1 MHAKSI
7 YDIDDTEIM
16 KAAHKN
22 ALLKDVYDKFPEIV
36 GKKNVDILLYT
47 RYTKGMFL
55 DDIEDIEDFGL
66 KKL

>member
-22 ALLKDVYDKFPEIV
+22 ALLKDVYDKFPEVV

-47 RYTKGMFL
+47 RYTKRDVL
-55 DDIEDIEDFGL
+55 R
-66 KKL
+66 